1 MSFAQSTVADK
12 IVELAQM
19 NAAAADAIDS
29 ALTVLY
35 DLQQANVDAQ
45 ETADELNKT
54 QQAACDS
61 EIEDLRQIAESNKQS
76 GEDATNHRKYLE
88 NEITETEAHLEWI
101 ASRRAEIHA
110 REEELQDQRCYS
122 NAIFIRA
129 LKEHADG
136 LLAIDLLR
144 NDVLPASERA
154 EAANTELTQIKD
166 ATKKLSAYKHLL
178 NQQAIAEFEQLTG
191 HVEDSTDNQKAGLDL
206 MSAGD
211 RAANRGVDG
220 SATMEQIHNLLA
232 KFATQLEEGIVEL
245 QQNEVKAAW
254 ALAVWLQDSEDE
266 LNHLAGEEDKKNTY
280 LEKLNISVQAARAS
294 EAKAW
299 EIFHQSALAY
309 NDAIQ
314 ECIRKGEAYLADK
327 HQREDENA
335 LIFEVIKMFKEQ
347 TSSLARGNDAPRK
360 MNIADKG
367 DIASNTAAAAKAAGH
382 WERDL
387 TNKINHFKIYYNI
400 FWIQLL

>member
-1 MSFAQSTVADK
+1 MSFAAPIQDK
-12 IVELAQM
+12 IVDLVQM

-29 ALTVLY
+29 ALGVLY

-45 ETADELNKT
+45 TAADELNVT

-88 NEITETEAHLEWI
+88 NEIAETEAYLEWI
-101 ASRRAEIHA
+101 ATRRAEIHA

-129 LKEHADG
+129 LKENADG
-136 LLAIDLLR
+136 LVAIDLLR

-154 EAANTELTQIKD
+154 ESATTELTQIKD

-191 HVEDSTDNQKAGLDL
+191 HVDDATDNQRAGLDL
-206 MSAGD
+206 MGAGD
-211 RAANRGVDG
+211 KAAGRGVDG
-220 SATMEQIHNLLA
+220 SATMEQIHNLLT
-232 KFATQLEEGIVEL
+232 KFTESLEEGIATL

-266 LNHLAGEEDKKNTY
+266 LDHLASEEDKKNTY

-299 EIFHQSALAY
+299 EIFHQSAQAY

-314 ECIRKGEAYLADK
+314 ECIRKGEAYIADK

-335 LIFEVIKMFKEQ
+335 LIFEVVKMFKEQ
-347 TSSLARGNDAPRK
+347 VANTTRGHDAPRK
-360 MNIADKG
+360 MNTSDKG
-367 DIASNTAAAAKAAGH
+367 QIAANTEAGAAGH
-382 WERDL
+382 WRR
-387 TNKINHFKIYYNI
+387 
-400 FWIQLL
+400 